1 MRVTQNM
8 ISNNLLRNISRSYQ
22 ELDKYMNQLSTG
34 KKITKPSDDPVIAM
48 KGMGYRSEVKQVQ
61 QFQRNLNEVYNWF
74 DNTDAA
80 LDKATLA
87 LQRVRELTVQ
97 ASNGT
102 NDDTELESIAKE
114 IRQIG
119 EHLKEIANTKINDK
133 YIFNGTNTNES
144 PFDDSGNFV
153 PNTESVKIEV
163 SKGTLLK
170 VNVDPKEVFGV
181 TDDNQDYVDV
191 FTTIEKLTEVL
202 ENGNSDEIDAYLG
215 KLDQHIT
222 QVLNARADLGAR
234 MNRVELIEN
243 RLDQQEVIATQM
255 MSNNEDV
262 DYTEAITKLITQESL
277 HRAALSAGA
286 RIIQPTLL
294 DFLR

>member
-144 PFDDSGNFV
+144 PFDDSGTFV

>member
-144 PFDDSGNFV
+144 PFDDSGTFV

-191 FTTIEKLTEVL
+191 FTTIEKLTEAL
-202 ENGNSDEIDAYLG
+202 ENGESDEIGAYIG
-215 KLDQHIT
+215 DLDQHIN